1 MTYQRPPGTKQGDF
15 TAARAWEE
23 KVASFLPPYVVTRF
37 SHNDELDIWVPGP
50 LIECKEK
57 KQPLTDRWWLLPG
70 VEERNLFIMDELSL
84 RRCMKAAPHTYII
97 INDVPCD
104 RLFILNAVEM
114 ACAERTRR
122 NRNGKGKLIYNLTD
136 FRRLPH
142 LDQLLE
148 FVMAD
153 MADLPWKRSE
163 CWSANPIGEI
173 AR

>member
-37 SHNDELDIWVPGP
+37 TSNDELDIWIPGP
-50 LIECKEK
+50 YIEVKEK
-57 KQPLTDRWWLLPG
+57 RQVIGDRWLKITST
-70 VEERNLFIMDELSL
+70 EERNLFIMDELSL
-84 RRCMKAAPHTYII
+84 RRCMRQAPHTYLVIH
-97 INDVPCD
+97 DAPQD
-104 RLFILNAVEM
+104 RMFVLNALEM
-114 ACAERTRR
+114 ACASRVRV
-122 NRNGKGKLIYNLTD
+122 NRNGKGKLLFDLTD

-142 LDQLLE
+142 LDQLTE

-153 MADLPWKRSE
+153 MAALPWKMSS

-173 AR
+173 